1 MATRQHLRK
10 LFLQTNNLL
19 EPLPTTLKCGN
30 SGLSEKFFER
40 LLTKK
45 QLADL
50 LEIST
55 SYIDKLMALGEIP
68 YLKIGK
74 AVRFRQTEVLA
85 WLQRRRKP

>member
-1 MATRQHLRK
+1 MQEKPLIPHCVKLAPTPQKCDTTR
-10 LFLQTNNLL
+10 T
-19 EPLPTTLKCGN
+19 
-30 SGLSEKFFER
+30 SEKFFER

-74 AVRFRQTEVLA
+74 AVRFRQTEVLV